1 MRSLDKEFEK
11 MSLVEKWRYLNK
23 KIKEVDERVKEIEEK
38 WKRGLKSIGQKD

>member
-1 MRSLDKEFEK
+1 LDEEFEK
-11 MSLVEKWRYLNK
+11 MSFVEKWQYLNK